1 MKFPIIIRNSIVP
14 RLSSVFI
21 NVYAITLFP
30 FIFIK
35 DEGNPRVLNH
45 ESIHIKQ
52 QAELLVLFFYVLYVF
67 DWLVGLVKYRN
78 LQKAYSQIRF
88 EQEAYA
94 KDMEPYYLIERKKY
108 AWRKYK
114 V

>member
-1 MKFPIIIRNSIVP
+1 MKLPIIFTNSFVP
-14 RLSSVFI
+14 KISSVFI

-35 DEGNPRVLNH
+35 DEGDPVVLNH

-52 QAELLVLFFYVLYVF
+52 QAELLVIFFYLLYVF
-67 DWLVGLVKYRN
+67 DWIAGLIKYRDLN
-78 LQKAYSQIRF
+78 LAYRRIRF
-88 EQEAYA
+88 EQEAYE
-94 KDMEPYYLIERKKY
+94 KESHKYYLIERRKY